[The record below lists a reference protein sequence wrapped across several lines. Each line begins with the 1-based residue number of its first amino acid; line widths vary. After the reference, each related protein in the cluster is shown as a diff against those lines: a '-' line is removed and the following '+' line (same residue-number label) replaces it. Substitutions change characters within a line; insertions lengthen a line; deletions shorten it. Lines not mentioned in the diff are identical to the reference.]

1 MRIQKKHARH
11 LSKIHA
17 KENGR
22 YGMGDLCYLIAGHTC
37 VDRVTPLPD
46 SILAPNLPA
55 DHTGQIVAT
64 NGRVLSIMP
73 VVPCDAD
80 TPGQVPA
87 GALPVA
93 CKGPGQN
100 GGVAYLQT
108 PAREGRTGLEPAPAI
123 IVRNNGAVSELEP
136 GEGLEFPK
144 YSAVVPDPAD
154 CIPGP
159 IMSGALLGA
168 LLAAVSGH
176 AAGTMGAAGD
186 GDAIRLMFKRNKNG
200 THGIDT
206 TAPVRIE
213 SVGASA
219 SLPGSIG
226 VIMPMTVDK

>member
-17 KENGR
+17 PQNGR
-22 YGMGDLCYLIAGHTC
+22 YGLGDLCYMIPGQSDDG
-37 VDRVTPLPD
+37 DRNQPLPE

-55 DHTGQIVAT
+55 DHTGQVIAT
-64 NGRVLSIMP
+64 NGRVLAVMP
-73 VVPCDAD
+73 VVPCEED

-100 GGVAYLQT
+100 GGESYLQT

-136 GEGLEFPK
+136 GDGAEYPK
-144 YSAVVPDPAD
+144 YSAVVPDPLE

-159 IMSGALLGA
+159 VMSAAYLGA

-176 AAGTMGAAGD
+176 AAGKVGGEGD
-186 GDAIRLMFKRNKNG
+186 GIRLMFKRESNG
-200 THGIDT
+200 SLSM
-206 TAPVRIE
+206 TAPVRVE
-213 SVGASA
+213 SVGSNA
-219 SLPGSIG
+219 SLPGAIG
-226 VIMPMTVDK
+226 VIMPTTREK